1 MTPGGSRAPPQ
12 GDLEPGSGVYST
24 GVTPLLNK
32 MGVNEDQGC
41 GEDYNGFKVASP
53 FNSRRSGA
61 LQFGGGGGGAA
72 RGKYL
77 EDEFAGEARGMGRA
91 DARRGG
97 KGGGGGVARPLR
109 MWAIT
114 WNLAGKL
121 PPASIAGIY
130 LCMCVSVCV
139 STGSERTYSFWT
151 WV

>member
-1 MTPGGSRAPPQ
+1 M
-12 GDLEPGSGVYST
+12 
-24 GVTPLLNK
+24 NK
-32 MGVNEDQGC
+32 MAVNDALGS

-77 EDEFAGEARGMGRA
+77 EDEFAGEARGVGRA

-97 KGGGGGVARPLR
+97 ERGGRGVARPLR

-121 PPASIAGIY
+121 PPASIAG
-130 LCMCVSVCV
+130 MCVCVCVCVCV
-139 STGSERTYSFWT
+139 STGRSQDFSFGR
-151 WV
+151 V